1 MKKTVKIIDIIE
13 KVNAI
18 NANTFD
24 SDKGYREGQS
34 ALLECIL
41 HDAGCYCGLT
51 YLSANDLGENAQS
64 VGIREQRADG
74 TWNFKDTDRT
84 RVKYYIHYK
93 L

>member
-34 ALLECIL
+34 TLLECIL
-41 HDAGCYCGLT
+41 HGAGCYCGFT
-51 YLSANDLGENAQS
+51 YLSANDLGEHANS
-64 VGIREQRADG
+64 VGIREQYPDG
-74 TWNFKDTDRT
+74 TWNFIDTDRS
-84 RVKYYIHYK
+84 RVKYFIHHS